1 MGVDM
6 SVLILADQT
15 DGHFKK
21 TAFEALS
28 YGAKV
33 AEQSGSEAE
42 ALVLGTVNDDLA
54 SLGKYGIK
62 KFIMCQ
68 TKH

>member
-1 MGVDM
+1 M
-6 SVLILADQT
+6 VLILADQT
-15 DGHFKK
+15 DGQFKK

-33 AEQSGSEAE
+33 AEQLGTTAE

-54 SLGKYGIK
+54 SLGKVRCK
-62 KFIMCQ
+62 KSASCS
-68 TKH
+68 K